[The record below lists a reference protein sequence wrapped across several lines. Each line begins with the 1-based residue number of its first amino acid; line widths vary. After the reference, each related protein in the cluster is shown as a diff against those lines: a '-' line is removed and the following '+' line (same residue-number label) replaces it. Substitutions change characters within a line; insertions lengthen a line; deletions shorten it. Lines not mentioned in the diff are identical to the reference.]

1 MQRPVP
7 EPMDTLS
14 INRRGFLGAALA
26 TSLPWPARVQSPPP
40 APGVSDLAGR
50 PPNPPAWRVDP
61 WLYDMTF
68 RVQVLGIPAFQEGD
82 VASNTETMR
91 LTTNRLVLSMSTLDT
106 WSRVD
111 PASIRATATLTGAP
125 RRSIPVSMADSLGG
139 TRLVTLDTG
148 AVSCQSIQWE
158 LQWRVQ
164 VWSSL
169 VDEDQAQRVT
179 WPRSWPAEVEPWLR
193 PSVAIES
200 DDPRFA
206 QHVQSVSGGKLKDV
220 PIWLAT
226 KDLVRHTVLWFRG
239 IDSFGNITDTTA
251 TRGFQLQGAASAME
265 SRKGSVYD
273 LCAACVAT
281 LRAAGIPAR
290 PVLGMIEAPQGTITG
305 GMPQFRLGCWAEA
318 YLPSA
323 GWMPFDPDRIF
334 VNGAK
339 SLDVLKPWDRFGTWA
354 YLNYRAPIS
363 HDFLPAMQPQ
373 PPVQYPGMWGWIR
386 AGGIDPSCQ
395 LLDYLT
401 CVMVD
406 RGVGQWDPGPAPRIP
421 PAYLLRGPK
430 PRN

>member
-1 MQRPVP
+1 MQQPSRDSKDAFPI
-7 EPMDTLS
+7 D
-14 INRRGFLGAALA
+14 RRGFIGVAFAAG
-26 TSLPWPARVQSPPP
+26 LPWPARRQSPPP

-68 RVQVLGIPAFQEGD
+68 RVQVLGMPAFQEGD

-125 RRSIPVSMADSLGG
+125 RRSIPVTMADSLGG

-179 WPRSWPAEVEPWLR
+179 WPRSWPAEVEPWLK

-200 DDPRFA
+200 DDQRFA

-251 TRGFQLQGAASAME
+251 TRGFQLQGAAAAME

-305 GMPQFRLGCWAEA
+305 GMPQFRLG
-318 YLPSA
+318 
-323 GWMPFDPDRIF
+323 
-334 VNGAK
+334 
-339 SLDVLKPWDRFGTWA
+339 
-354 YLNYRAPIS
+354 
-363 HDFLPAMQPQ
+363 
-373 PPVQYPGMWGWIR
+373 
-386 AGGIDPSCQ
+386 
-395 LLDYLT
+395 
-401 CVMVD
+401 
-406 RGVGQWDPGPAPRIP
+406 
-421 PAYLLRGPK
+421 
-430 PRN
+430 